1 MGLSLSSNLIK
12 VVLFIFWQHNVML
25 KAASHRL
32 ASQWEAT
39 LQFILWKLLIEAQAN
54 LNVVV
59 IHFTNPGAPVECA
72 ITTQQIQLVLY
83 YN

>member
-12 VVLFIFWQHNVML
+12 VVFFWQQTVML

-39 LQFILWKLLIEAQAN
+39 LLFNSYYGDFLIEAQAN
-54 LNVVV
+54 LNMVV
-59 IHFTNPGAPVECA
+59 IHFTNP
-72 ITTQQIQLVLY
+72 T